1 MVSLI
6 QINLFKT
13 AVSKTLTAKLVM
25 EQPTPEKYTRPSLE
39 LSVRPGMLLHHIIM
53 VLVAWETTTSV
64 VTLMERLERG
74 AIPRTE
80 TKDGNYVMLGNV

>member
-1 MVSLI
+1 MVRLL
-6 QINLFKT
+6 QIYLFKT

-25 EQPTPEKYTRPSLE
+25 EQPTLEKYMRPRVE
-39 LSVRPGMLLHHIIM
+39 LSVRPGMLLRHIIM

-64 VTLMERLERG
+64 GTLMESLERG
-74 AIPRTE
+74 AIPRTK